1 VSTIFLMSDYNFP
14 VTTNLCY
21 ILNDNNEVLL
31 IMKKRG
37 VGQGKWNGPGGK
49 VGENESIE
57 ESVIREVEE
66 ETGLKVGNL
75 KNKGVLEFVAPA
87 KPAIQSRCH
96 IFITRDYQ
104 GDLIESEECYGRWH
118 PVNNL
123 PFEQMWD
130 DDVIWLG
137 KLLKQEA
144 EVRYR
149 FFLDKDEKLER
160 YEEI

>member
-1 VSTIFLMSDYNFP
+1 MSDYHFP
-14 VTTNLCY
+14 VTTTLCY

-37 VGQGKWNGPGGK
+37 VGQGRWNGPGGK
-49 VGENESIE
+49 VDRNESIE
-57 ESVIREVEE
+57 ESVIREVKE
-66 ETGLKVGNL
+66 ETGLTIKQPEH
-75 KNKGVLEFVAPA
+75 KGVLEFVAPS

-96 IFITRDYQ
+96 IFITRNYQ
-104 GDLIESEECYGRWH
+104 GELTESEECYSRWH
-118 PVNNL
+118 SLDNL